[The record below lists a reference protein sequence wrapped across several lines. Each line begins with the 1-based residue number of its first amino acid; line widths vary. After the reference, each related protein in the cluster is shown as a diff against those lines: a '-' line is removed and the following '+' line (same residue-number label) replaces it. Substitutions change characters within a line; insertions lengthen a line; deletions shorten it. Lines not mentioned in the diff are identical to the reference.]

1 MELRIG
7 YEEAAGLIAKAVNYE
22 VALKRVA
29 DDEIGV
35 AAKVKVMFV
44 SKWVN
49 VNLKVEQIYGSDVI
63 CSYSGGFGVSALL
76 KGALTFLKGYFPE
89 VVEMID
95 MNDDGRLVLHL
106 AKMKQLQKALDVITI
121 KGLSFSPE
129 SIIVSFN
136 MK

>member
-49 VNLKVEQIYGSDVI
+49 VNLKVEQFMVLMSFAHIPV
-63 CSYSGGFGVSALL
+63 AL
-76 KGALTFLKGYFPE
+76 E
-89 VVEMID
+89 
-95 MNDDGRLVLHL
+95 LV
-106 AKMKQLQKALDVITI
+106 
-121 KGLSFSPE
+121 PY
-129 SIIVSFN
+129 
-136 MK
+136 